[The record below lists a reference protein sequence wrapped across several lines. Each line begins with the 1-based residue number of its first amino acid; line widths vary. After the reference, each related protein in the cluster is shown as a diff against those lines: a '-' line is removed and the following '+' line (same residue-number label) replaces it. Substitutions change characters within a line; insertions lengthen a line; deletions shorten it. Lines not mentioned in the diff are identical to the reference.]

1 MSNPVVTT
9 AGYEPATSAPILLR
23 RSALSYVVIM
33 VEQTR
38 FERAASCSHGK
49 RPTIWAT
56 AR

>member
-23 RSALSYVVIM
+23 RSALNYVVIM